1 MPHPSAALPLGTLV
15 ALGGG
20 DDDAML
26 ALCSGLLPGPDAAV
40 EIITAAS
47 WRNAGP
53 AGAAYE
59 KSLRELGCP
68 AARYLPLSEHQPA
81 DAPATLRRLARA
93 SLVFFAGGDQERLTD
108 LLAGTEFARQL
119 RQRFYE
125 DAQFVVAGTSAGA
138 AALPEQMVVDGYG
151 WRALRKGGIQTGP
164 GLNLL
169 PRLLIDQHFAERGR
183 FGRLAHALL
192 SHPMCLGLGLAEET
206 GVVIRGGRT
215 VDVFGDGVAMVL
227 DGHTLHGSNLG
238 RIGQGEPIS
247 GQDLRVHLLVAGQQF
262 DLLTRQVDNPTGYD
276 VF

>member
-26 ALCSGLLPGPDAAV
+26 ALLSGLLPDPNAPV

-68 AARYLPLSEHQPA
+68 AARYLPLNEHQPA
-81 DAPATLRRLARA
+81 DAPATLRRLTRA
-93 SLVFFAGGDQERLTD
+93 GLVFFAGGDQERLTD

-206 GVVIRGGRT
+206 GVIIRSGRT
-215 VDVFGDGVAMVL
+215 AEVFGDGVVMVL
-227 DGHTLHGSNLG
+227 DGHGLHGSNLG

-247 GQDLRVHLLVAGQQF
+247 GQDLRVHLLVAGQQL
-262 DLLTRQVDNPTGYD
+262 DLLTRKVGH
-276 VF
+276 FS